1 MVVPRVSNMFLSAG
15 LQNQITLP
23 ISFANLSQQV
33 K

>member
-1 MVVPRVSNMFLSAG
+1 MFLSAG